1 MVTFILNIHFSR
13 GYNIPLS
20 HTERLKPEYWYVM
33 TLTACPIVIEWV
45 PILKMEVANKN
56 PAMFVFSLIN

>member
-13 GYNIPLS
+13 GHNIPLS
-20 HTERLKPEYWYVM
+20 HTERLKPEYRYVM

-45 PILKMEVANKN
+45 PILEMEVANKN
-56 PAMFVFSLIN
+56 SAMFVFSLIN